1 MCSYSKNC
9 KSSLNTLISLERK
22 MIGEQDVLPKWYPD
36 YRKSDTLMRIQFILD
51 HQTDF
56 SLHLREELNRTDMK
70 NLWAIKKRLRLRKH
84 LDDLHKVMQKLIRY
98 SIRIEQSREIWR
110 K

>member
-1 MCSYSKNC
+1 
-9 KSSLNTLISLERK
+9 
-22 MIGEQDVLPKWYPD
+22 MIGEQDVIPKWYPD
-36 YRKSDTLMRIQFILD
+36 YRESDTLMRIQFILN

-56 SLHLREELNRTDMK
+56 SLYLREELRRTDMK

-84 LDDLHKVMQKLIRY
+84 LDDLHKVMQQLIRY
-98 SIRIEQSREIWR
+98 NIRIEESRDIWR

>member
-1 MCSYSKNC
+1 MV
-9 KSSLNTLISLERK
+9 
-22 MIGEQDVLPKWYPD
+22 GEQDVIPKWYPD

-51 HQTDF
+51 RQTDF
-56 SLHLREELNRTDMK
+56 SLYLREDLQRTDMK

-84 LDDLHKVMQKLIRY
+84 LDDLHKVMQQLIRY
-98 SIRIEQSREIWR
+98 NIRIEESRKIWR

>member
-1 MCSYSKNC
+1 MV
-9 KSSLNTLISLERK
+9 
-22 MIGEQDVLPKWYPD
+22 GEQDLLPKWYPD
-36 YRKSDTLMRIQFILD
+36 YRKSDTLMRIQFILN

-56 SLHLREELNRTDMK
+56 SLYLREELQETDMK

-84 LDDLHKVMQKLIRY
+84 LDDLHKVMQQLIRY
-98 SIRIEQSREIWR
+98 NIRIEESRKIWR

>member
-1 MCSYSKNC
+1 MV
-9 KSSLNTLISLERK
+9 
-22 MIGEQDVLPKWYPD
+22 GEQDVLPKWYPD

-56 SLHLREELNRTDMK
+56 SLYLREELQRTNMK
-70 NLWAIKKRLRLRKH
+70 KLWAIKKRLRLRKH
-84 LDDLHKVMQKLIRY
+84 LADLHKVMQQLIRY
-98 SIRIEQSREIWR
+98 NIRIKESRDIWR

>member
-1 MCSYSKNC
+1 
-9 KSSLNTLISLERK
+9 
-22 MIGEQDVLPKWYPD
+22 MIDKQDLLPKWYPD
-36 YRKSDTLMRIQFILD
+36 YRESDTLMRIQFILD

-56 SLHLREELNRTDMK
+56 SLHLREELRQTNRK
-70 NLWAIKKRLRLRKH
+70 NLWAIKKRLRLREH

-98 SIRIEQSREIWR
+98 IIRIEQSREIWR

>member
-1 MCSYSKNC
+1 
-9 KSSLNTLISLERK
+9 
-22 MIGEQDVLPKWYPD
+22 MIGEQDLLPKWYPN
-36 YRKSDTLMRIQFILD
+36 YRESDTLMRIQFILD

-56 SLHLREELNRTDMK
+56 SLYLREELHRADMK

-84 LDDLHKVMQKLIRY
+84 LDDLHKVMQQLIRY
-98 SIRIEQSREIWR
+98 NIRIKESRDIWR

>member
-1 MCSYSKNC
+1 MV
-9 KSSLNTLISLERK
+9 
-22 MIGEQDVLPKWYPD
+22 GEQDLLPKWYPD

-51 HQTDF
+51 RQTDF
-56 SLHLREELNRTDMK
+56 SLYLREELRRTDMK

-84 LDDLHKVMQKLIRY
+84 LDDLHKVMQQLIRY
-98 SIRIEQSREIWR
+98 NIRIEESRKIWR

>member
-1 MCSYSKNC
+1 MV
-9 KSSLNTLISLERK
+9 
-22 MIGEQDVLPKWYPD
+22 GEQNLIPKWYPD
-36 YRKSDTLMRIQFILD
+36 YRKTDTLMRIQFILD

-56 SLHLREELNRTDMK
+56 SLYLMEELQRTDMK

-84 LDDLHKVMQKLIRY
+84 LDDLHKVMQQLIRY
-98 SIRIEQSREIWR
+98 NIRIKESRDIWR

>member
-1 MCSYSKNC
+1 MV
-9 KSSLNTLISLERK
+9 
-22 MIGEQDVLPKWYPD
+22 GEQDVIPKWYPD
-36 YRKSDTLMRIQFILD
+36 YRKSDTLMRIQFILN

-56 SLHLREELNRTDMK
+56 SLYLREELQRTDMK
-70 NLWAIKKRLRLRKH
+70 NLWAIKKRLRLRNH

-98 SIRIEQSREIWR
+98 SIRIEESRDIWR

>member
-1 MCSYSKNC
+1 
-9 KSSLNTLISLERK
+9 
-22 MIGEQDVLPKWYPD
+22 MIGEQDLLPKWYPD
-36 YRKSDTLMRIQFILD
+36 YRKSDTLMRIQFILN

-56 SLHLREELNRTDMK
+56 SLHLREELHRTDMK

-98 SIRIEQSREIWR
+98 SIRIEESRKIWR

>member
-1 MCSYSKNC
+1 MV
-9 KSSLNTLISLERK
+9 
-22 MIGEQDVLPKWYPD
+22 GEQDVIPKWYPD

-56 SLHLREELNRTDMK
+56 SLHLREELQRTNMK

-84 LDDLHKVMQKLIRY
+84 LDDLHKVMRQLIRY
-98 SIRIEQSREIWR
+98 NIRIEESRKIWR

>member
-1 MCSYSKNC
+1 MVS
-9 KSSLNTLISLERK
+9 
-22 MIGEQDVLPKWYPD
+22 EQDVLPKWYPD

-70 NLWAIKKRLRLRKH
+70 NLLAIKKRLRLRKH

>member
-1 MCSYSKNC
+1 MVV
-9 KSSLNTLISLERK
+9 
-22 MIGEQDVLPKWYPD
+22 EQDLLPKWHPD

-51 HQTDF
+51 RQTDF
-56 SLHLREELNRTDMK
+56 SLYLREELHRTDMK

-84 LDDLHKVMQKLIRY
+84 LDDLHKVMQQLIRY
-98 SIRIEQSREIWR
+98 NIRIEESRKIWR

>member
-1 MCSYSKNC
+1 MA
-9 KSSLNTLISLERK
+9 
-22 MIGEQDVLPKWYPD
+22 GEQDLLPKWYPD
-36 YRKSDTLMRIQFILD
+36 YRKSDTLMRMQFILD

-56 SLHLREELNRTDMK
+56 SLYLREELQRTDMK

-84 LDDLHKVMQKLIRY
+84 LDDLHKVMQQIIRY
-98 SIRIEQSREIWR
+98 NIRIEESRKIWR

>member
-1 MCSYSKNC
+1 
-9 KSSLNTLISLERK
+9 
-22 MIGEQDVLPKWYPD
+22 MIHEQDVIPKWYPD
-36 YRKSDTLMRIQFILD
+36 YRKSDTLMRIQFILN

-56 SLHLREELNRTDMK
+56 SLYLREELRRTDMK

-84 LDDLHKVMQKLIRY
+84 LDDLHKVMQQLIRY
-98 SIRIEQSREIWR
+98 SIRIEESRKIWR

>member
-1 MCSYSKNC
+1 
-9 KSSLNTLISLERK
+9 

-56 SLHLREELNRTDMK
+56 SLHLREELQRTNMK

-84 LDDLHKVMQKLIRY
+84 LDDLHKVMRQLIRY
-98 SIRIEQSREIWR
+98 NIRIEESRKIWR
-110 K
+110 E

>member
-1 MCSYSKNC
+1 MVN
-9 KSSLNTLISLERK
+9 
-22 MIGEQDVLPKWYPD
+22 EQDLLPKWYPD
-36 YRKSDTLMRIQFILD
+36 YRKSDTLMRMQFILD

-56 SLHLREELNRTDMK
+56 SLYLREELQRTDMK

-84 LDDLHKVMQKLIRY
+84 LDDLHKVMQQLIRY
-98 SIRIEQSREIWR
+98 NIRIEESRKIWR

>member
-1 MCSYSKNC
+1 MVV
-9 KSSLNTLISLERK
+9 
-22 MIGEQDVLPKWYPD
+22 EQDLLPKWYPD

-56 SLHLREELNRTDMK
+56 SLHLREELQRTDMK

-84 LDDLHKVMQKLIRY
+84 LDDLHKVMKQLIRY
-98 SIRIEQSREIWR
+98 NIRIEESRKIWR

>member
-1 MCSYSKNC
+1 MVNK
-9 KSSLNTLISLERK
+9 
-22 MIGEQDVLPKWYPD
+22 QDLLPKWYPD
-36 YRKSDTLMRIQFILD
+36 YRESDTLMRIQFILN

-56 SLHLREELNRTDMK
+56 SLYLREELRRTDMK

-84 LDDLHKVMQKLIRY
+84 LDDLHKVMQQLIRY
-98 SIRIEQSREIWR
+98 NIRIEESRDIWR

>member
-1 MCSYSKNC
+1 
-9 KSSLNTLISLERK
+9 
-22 MIGEQDVLPKWYPD
+22 MIGEQDLLPKWYPD
-36 YRKSDTLMRIQFILD
+36 YRESDTLMRIQFILD

-56 SLHLREELNRTDMK
+56 SLHLREELKETDVK
-70 NLWAIKKRLRLRKH
+70 NLWAIKKRLRLRKQ

-98 SIRIEQSREIWR
+98 IIRIEQSREIWR

>member
-1 MCSYSKNC
+1 
-9 KSSLNTLISLERK
+9 
-22 MIGEQDVLPKWYPD
+22 MIGEQDVIPKWYPD
-36 YRKSDTLMRIQFILD
+36 YRKSDTLMRIQFILN

-56 SLHLREELNRTDMK
+56 SLYLREELRRTDMK

-84 LDDLHKVMQKLIRY
+84 LDDLHKVMQQLIRY
-98 SIRIEQSREIWR
+98 NIRIEESRKIWR

>member
-1 MCSYSKNC
+1 
-9 KSSLNTLISLERK
+9 
-22 MIGEQDVLPKWYPD
+22 MIGEQDLLPKWYPD
-36 YRKSDTLMRIQFILD
+36 YRKSDTLMRIQFILN

-56 SLHLREELNRTDMK
+56 SLYLREDLKETDMK

-84 LDDLHKVMQKLIRY
+84 LDDLHKVMQQLIRY
-98 SIRIEQSREIWR
+98 NIRIEESRDIWR

>member
-1 MCSYSKNC
+1 
-9 KSSLNTLISLERK
+9 
-22 MIGEQDVLPKWYPD
+22 MIGEQDVIPKWYPD
-36 YRKSDTLMRIQFILD
+36 YRKSDTLMRMQFILD
-51 HQTDF
+51 RQTDF
-56 SLHLREELNRTDMK
+56 SLYLREELQRTDMK

-98 SIRIEQSREIWR
+98 NIRIKESRDIWR